1 MARKFNIS
9 QLKSKLNQIKTKQK
23 AAIRK
28 IESDVNRAVNKHK
41 QEVRQYNQKVRQ
53 HNDKVRANKQKLITA
68 LHTFQNHSYSP
79 ITTVRYLVE
88 YRQSVSV
95 LNTSYERL
103 ESYITPQQDSH
114 DCRLLLDL
122 PEQENK
128 NSLMLYNSLSGYDED
143 DGQTEYDLKRTAI
156 EELLYKASPEYC
168 NRWKGAIFAL
178 NPGNPD
184 AARHFCTSAREICI
198 GILDIHAPDYEVR
211 AFAGCELSQEGRPTR
226 RSKINYLLDR
236 KSIRAE
242 PFKTFVDE
250 DLKNVLQL
258 FSELNSGTHG
268 NAGKFGIPQLLK
280 LKKRV
285 EDSIV
290 FISSIAS

>member
-9 QLKSKLNQIKTKQK
+9 QFKSKLNQIKTKQR

-28 IESDVNRAVNKHK
+28 FESDVNRVVNKH
-41 QEVRQYNQKVRQ
+41 NQGVRQ
-53 HNDKVRANKQKLITA
+53 HNAQVRANKQKLITA
-68 LHTFQNHSYSP
+68 QRTFQNRSYSP
-79 ITTVRYLVE
+79 IATVRYSTE

-103 ESYITPQQDSH
+103 KSHITPQQDSY
-114 DCRLLLDL
+114 DRRLLLDL
-122 PEQENK
+122 PEQENT
-128 NSLMLYNSLSGYDED
+128 NSLMLYNSLAGYDEG

-156 EELLYKASPEYC
+156 EELLYEASPEYC

-198 GILDIHAPDYEVR
+198 GILDIHAPDHEVR

-236 KSIRAE
+236 KSIRE
-242 PFKTFVDE
+242 QPFETFVDE

-258 FSELNSGTHG
+258 FPELNSGTHG